1 MENET
6 YRWLDDG
13 TWEPIIPKDFDTKN
27 KSFENTIGTVAG
39 AYSPM
44 RQPTDVLLKAHRTSS
59 YSLDDQ
65 MEKLTPYL
73 VIKYPSVYFE
83 DAEQKKVNTI
93 NTDLTSAVERFVAQ
107 SIIGE
112 VDIDKEWD
120 GYIKGLEKI
129 GLKELID
136 IYQKKYDEYLKK

>member
-1 MENET
+1 
-6 YRWLDDG
+6 
-13 TWEPIIPKDFDTKN
+13 
-27 KSFENTIGTVAG
+27 
-39 AYSPM
+39 
-44 RQPTDVLLKAHRTSS
+44 
-59 YSLDDQ
+59 